1 MDLEHPL
8 TCSGYIIEWHL
19 CYYTS
24 NVQDSPQSHHVYF
37 RVYRNQSINQLSQIH
52 QVAMEIELRNPQDQ
66 IDPFLCMSKSLD
78 PEDYLRVEA
87 GDYLAVYLPT
97 LSWALL
103 VVGQAA
109 PQLMLYRDNR
119 QFPGPFT
126 ENSVPLSRL
135 DGLAGGFLHL
145 QGDVGKVFRSFMWSL
160 LEPFMLLLVT
170 EDEVALTASS
180 SVFPKPTK
188 SLSVSSAVAPM
199 LSSTPGEPR
208 ISTSEKDKGSTDIR
222 SPTNTNRDNAGI
234 AGWEIALIAT
244 FTTLVFLL
252 ALIIVGLVLGILVY
266 RRWKVEQ
273 MKKTLLEIR
282 PAHLAIGSYIL

>member
-1 MDLEHPL
+1 
-8 TCSGYIIEWHL
+8 
-19 CYYTS
+19 
-24 NVQDSPQSHHVYF
+24 
-37 RVYRNQSINQLSQIH
+37 
-52 QVAMEIELRNPQDQ
+52 
-66 IDPFLCMSKSLD
+66 
-78 PEDYLRVEA
+78 
-87 GDYLAVYLPT
+87 
-97 LSWALL
+97 
-103 VVGQAA
+103 
-109 PQLMLYRDNR
+109 MLYRDNR

-145 QGDVGKVFRSFMWSL
+145 QGDVGKVFPPFMWSL
-160 LEPFMLLLVT
+160 LEPFMLLIVT
-170 EDEVALTASS
+170 EDEVALTAPS
-180 SVFPKPTK
+180 SVFPTPTK
-188 SLSVSSAVAPM
+188 SLSVSRAVAPM
-199 LSSTPGEPR
+199 LSATPGEPS
-208 ISTSEKDKGSTDIR
+208 ISTSENDNGSTDRR